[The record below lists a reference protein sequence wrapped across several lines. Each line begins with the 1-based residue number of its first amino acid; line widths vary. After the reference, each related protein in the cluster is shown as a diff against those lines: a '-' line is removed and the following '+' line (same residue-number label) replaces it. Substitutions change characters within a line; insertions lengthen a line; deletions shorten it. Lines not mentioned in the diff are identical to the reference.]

1 MAVLIV
7 KILEKEGIV
16 LFFRTLLWFSKGRF
30 QKMKFLSVAILVL
43 SSVFSSFA
51 ESYQLS
57 EDLILTLPTGEFGM
71 NEFVKKVED
80 LNPFLNIVVKGQ
92 PKSNKISFSSGSR
105 FKTVFRNLNQFEKI
119 VSDFETKAGG
129 APKFELL
136 DDRLTITWSK
146 GSASESVATAK
157 RPSAPIKNLKEPY
170 RINGKLVIDE
180 YLKYDLSQ
188 PVVVD
193 GDLVINESQTV
204 EFGDLTINGK
214 LTLSKGSRVK
224 AQKVRIAGAVIVSE
238 GATVE
243 TVDVIFDGEGDL
255 VLNEN
260 STLLLT
266 DGGISAE

>member
-1 MAVLIV
+1 
-7 KILEKEGIV
+7 
-16 LFFRTLLWFSKGRF
+16 
-30 QKMKFLSVAILVL
+30 MKYISTFIFICA
-43 SSVFSSFA
+43 SVFSSFA

-57 EDLILTLPTGEFGM
+57 EDLILTLPTGEFGV

-92 PKSNKISFSSGSR
+92 PTASKITFSKGSR

-119 VSDFETKAGG
+119 LTEVEAAAGG

-136 DDRLTITWSK
+136 EDRLTIKWSK
-146 GSASESVATAK
+146 GGAVESVAATPK
-157 RPSAPIKNLKEPY
+157 PSAAPKNLKEAY

-180 YLKYDLSQ
+180 YLKYDVGQ
-188 PVVVD
+188 PVVID
-193 GDLVINESQTV
+193 GELIVNESQTV
-204 EFGDLTINGK
+204 EFGEVTIKGK

-224 AQKVRIAGAVIVSE
+224 AQKVIIAGEVFVSD